1 MSFLSYIRNIVG
13 ISSLLTFI
21 LVMTGSVTNANEL
34 LCTEK
39 KSDRANTFCEQ
50 TARHEA
56 LEQTWDLLK
65 MVMDIKKEKSQ
76 FQPTDD
82 TITKVLYY
90 NKSSENLHDTSTNNW
105 PRPKVINRYFETA
118 VASLDIDGKN
128 DLETCAKH
136 GLLNDSQVIDA
147 PEHQLTAIINF
158 SQANLKELTT
168 ANANSNSEFSLRSC
182 TQLINLVL
190 GNT

>member
-1 MSFLSYIRNIVG
+1 
-13 ISSLLTFI
+13 
-21 LVMTGSVTNANEL
+21 
-34 LCTEK
+34 
-39 KSDRANTFCEQ
+39 
-50 TARHEA
+50 
-56 LEQTWDLLK
+56 

-82 TITKVLYY
+82 TITKVLYD
-90 NKSSENLHDTSTNNW
+90 NKSSKNLHDTSTNNW

-136 GLLNDSQVIDA
+136 GLLNDNQVIDA